1 MALKKL
7 AIGAAALSAARVTQT
22 ALTFLSLPI
31 LARLLAPAEFGLAA
45 LAMSFAFFTMAIAD
59 AGMGQSLVRTPASE
73 TSIWSSAF
81 WMILALSTT
90 LACFLLAIA
99 WPAAW
104 FFDQPGLGPLILAL
118 APIPIIQGLA
128 APAAADLQ
136 QRECFLHLATAEI
149 MGALAGVGCAVLLA
163 LAGYGPWAIVGQQL
177 AMWTVKAIVVAV
189 TTRFRPRF
197 IIKREGLAPHLRFG
211 LNTAGWSLANFFA
224 RQIDPL
230 VIARVIGTASLG
242 YYSVANRLITL
253 PGHLV
258 SGPVQSTL
266 YTRMVALRDNLPAL
280 KSLVLIATRA
290 LAGFV
295 FLPMAI
301 LCAAAPAFIQVF
313 LSEKWMPAAPLLAVM
328 IPVGALQAVTGLNGV
343 ILMAIGRTGV
353 RLRLTV
359 EFTLLWICVVLLVAP
374 FGLMAVA
381 TAFSATFLLYLP
393 RTCHLFLS
401 PIGCTV
407 TEYALKLKTPLAIAC
422 GAALIHV
429 MLKTLLSLSG
439 IAEVGL
445 AIVEVMLG
453 YAVVAFTLRGALRSD
468 LQTVRGLFAGLSPPL
483 AHGK

>member
-1 MALKKL
+1 MALRKL
-7 AIGAAALSAARVTQT
+7 AIGAAALSAARITQT

-59 AGMGQSLVRTPASE
+59 AGLGQSLVKTPASE

-104 FFDQPGLGPLILAL
+104 FFDQPGLAPLILTL
-118 APIPIIQGLA
+118 SPIPIIQGLA

-136 QRECFLHLATAEI
+136 QRECFLHLAAAEI
-149 MGALAGVGCAVLLA
+149 AGAFAGVGCAVVLA
-163 LAGYGPWAIVGQQL
+163 LMGFGPWAIVGQQL
-177 AMWTVKAIVVAV
+177 AMWMVKAGVVAV
-189 TTRFRPRF
+189 TTQFRPRF
-197 IIKREGLAPHLRFG
+197 IIRREGLAPHLRFG
-211 LNTAGWSLANFFA
+211 VNTAGWSLANFFA

-230 VIARVIGTASLG
+230 VIARVIGTAPLG
-242 YYSVANRLITL
+242 FYSVANRLVTL

-295 FLPMAI
+295 FVPMAI
-301 LCAAAPAFIQVF
+301 LCAAAPAFIEVF
-313 LSEKWMPAAPLLAVM
+313 LSEKWLPAALLLAIM
-328 IPVGALQAVTGLNGV
+328 APVGALQAVTGLNGV
-343 ILMAIGRTGV
+343 ILMAIARTGI

-359 EFTLLWICVVLLVAP
+359 EFTLIWVCVVLLVAP
-374 FGLMAVA
+374 FGLTAVA
-381 TAFSATFLLYLP
+381 IAYAATFFLYLP
-393 RTCHLFLS
+393 RTCLLFLT
-401 PIGCTV
+401 PIQCTLA
-407 TEYALKLKTPLAIAC
+407 EYALSLRTPTIIACAAALVHVALKAAIAPSP
-422 GAALIHV
+422 IV
-429 MLKTLLSLSG
+429 
-439 IAEVGL
+439 EVGL
-445 AIVEVMLG
+445 AVVEVLAA
-453 YAVVAFTLRGALRSD
+453 YALVAFVLRGALRND
-468 LQTVRGLFAGLSPPL
+468 LQTMRSLFNGLSPPL
-483 AHGK
+483 ALRK